1 MLSALSIRD
10 VVLIDRLD
18 LSFKRGLSVLT
29 GETGA
34 GKSILLDALG
44 LALGARADSGL
55 VRSDASQATVTA
67 TFEFQDLEPVRKV
80 LEEVGLD
87 PDAVREGLLLLR
99 RVVSADGRSRAFV
112 DDQPVSVGTLRRLGD
127 ALVEIQGQ
135 FDAHG
140 LLDPAS
146 HRQFLDDFAK
156 HDALLGQ
163 VAEAFSDWTEAR
175 DGYERAR
182 EDAEQAREQ
191 EDHLR
196 HAVEELNH
204 LDPRPGE
211 AAELAA
217 TRDILANAG
226 QVIEGMSQAQEAVS
240 GDDGAEARVAM
251 AQRLLDR
258 VADRAGD
265 RLAGVLAAL
274 DRAAAELQEAD
285 STLST
290 LAQDIEADSTRLEE
304 IDDRLHA
311 LRGVARKHGVEPDD
325 LANLRDDLSG
335 RLEAINGGGGALA
348 GLKEAMVEAEKR
360 YLALAERLS
369 ASRVEAGGRLDDEV
383 MAELPPLRLEK
394 ARFTTTLERQD
405 QSHWSEH
412 GVDRVAFQVSTNPG
426 TPFGALN
433 RIASGGELSRFLLA
447 LRVALAAANPL
458 PTLIFD
464 EVDAG
469 VGGAVAAAV
478 GERLQKLGARL
489 QVLVVT
495 HSPQVAAKG
504 AAHWRIAKNGD
515 GARMATTATPLDA
528 AERQEEIARMLAG
541 EVITKEAR
549 AAAASLLQASNGA

>member
-55 VRSDASQATVTA
+55 VRSDAAQATVTA
-67 TFEFQDLEPVRKV
+67 TFEFQDLAPVRGV
-80 LEEVGLD
+80 LEQVGLD
-87 PDAVREGLLLLR
+87 ADAVRDGLLLLR

-156 HDALLGQ
+156 HDDLVRQ
-163 VAEAFSDWTEAR
+163 VSAAFSEWIEAR
-175 DGYERAR
+175 DAYGRAQ
-182 EDAEQAREQ
+182 DNADQAREQ

-196 HAVEELNH
+196 HAVDELNH
-204 LDPRPGE
+204 LDPKSGE
-211 AAELAA
+211 AAELASM
-217 TRDILANAG
+217 RDILANAG

-240 GDDGAEARVAM
+240 GDDGAEARVAS

-258 VADRAGD
+258 VSDRAGD
-265 RLAGVLAAL
+265 RLAGALAAL
-274 DRAAAELQEAD
+274 DRAAAELQEAE
-285 STLST
+285 SALST

-304 IDDRLHA
+304 VDDRLHA
-311 LRGVARKHGVEPDD
+311 LRAVARKHGVEPDD
-325 LANLRDDLSG
+325 LASLHGELSG

-348 GLKEAMVEAEKR
+348 ELKAAMEAAEKR
-360 YLALAERLS
+360 YVALSETLS
-369 ASRVEAGGRLDDEV
+369 ASRAEAGARLDAEV

-394 ARFTTTLERQD
+394 ARFATTLERLD
-405 QSHWSEH
+405 QNHWSEH
-412 GVDRVAFQVSTNPG
+412 GIDRIAFQVTTNPG

-504 AAHWRIAKNGD
+504 AAHWRIAKSGD
-515 GARMATTATPLDA
+515 GARMATTATALDA
-528 AERQEEIARMLAG
+528 AERQEEIARMLSG

-549 AAAASLLQASNGA
+549 AAAASLLQASAGV

>member
-10 VVLIDRLD
+10 IVLIDRLD
-18 LSFKRGLSVLT
+18 LSFKGGLSVLT

-55 VRSDASQATVTA
+55 VRHGATQATVTA
-67 TFEFQDLEPVRKV
+67 TFEFQDLAPVRAV
-80 LEEVGLD
+80 LDQIGLSVE
-87 PDAVREGLLLLR
+87 AVRDGFLLLR
-99 RVVSADGRSRAFV
+99 RMVSADGRSRAFV

-156 HDALLGQ
+156 HAPLVRRTADAFGAW
-163 VAEAFSDWTEAR
+163 AEARLAH
-175 DGYERAR
+175 ERAR
-182 EDAEQAREQ
+182 ADVERAREQ
-191 EDHLR
+191 EDYLR
-196 HAVEELNH
+196 HAVAELDG
-204 LDPRPGE
+204 LEPRAGE
-211 AAELAA
+211 AAELAEL
-217 TRDILANAG
+217 RSMLANAG
-226 QVIEGMSQAQEAVS
+226 QVIEGMGQALELVS
-240 GDDGAEARVAM
+240 GDGGAEAKVAA
-251 AQRLLDR
+251 AQRMLER
-258 VADRAGD
+258 VVDRAGS
-265 RLAGVLAAL
+265 RLTGAMTAL
-274 DRAAAELQEAD
+274 DRASAELREVEAA
-285 STLST
+285 LSG
-290 LAQDIEADSTRLEE
+290 LAQDIEADSARLEE
-304 IDDRLHA
+304 VDDRLHA
-311 LRGVARKHGVEPDD
+311 LRAVARKHGVEPDALSSLHAE
-325 LANLRDDLSG
+325 LAA
-335 RLEAINGGGGALA
+335 RLEAVDAGGGALT
-348 GLKEAMVEAEKR
+348 
-360 YLALAERLS
+360 ALAETMAAARDLYSDCANRLS
-369 ASRVEAGGRLDDEV
+369 ASRTEAGTRLDEEV

-394 ARFTTTLERQD
+394 ARFQTALEALEET
-405 QSHWSEH
+405 HWSEH
-412 GVDRVAFQVSTNPG
+412 GIDRIAFQVATNPG

-478 GERLQKLGARL
+478 GERLQKLGANL

-504 AAHWRIAKNGD
+504 GTHWRISKSGD
-515 GARMATTATPLDA
+515 GERTRTTAMALDPD
-528 AERQEEIARMLAG
+528 ERTEEIARMLSG

-549 AAAASLLQASNGA
+549 AAAASLLTDSLGA